1 MLHLNIQ
8 KEPGSPIIKQIYQQ
22 IRYKI
27 LNGEIKAGEK
37 LSSSREMSQ
46 NLNVSRNTVMSAY
59 EMLIAEGYLATI
71 PGSGF
76 FVAQGV
82 EFPESHSGVD
92 DYQMTAFTARQLEE
106 GTIGFHSGTPALD
119 LFPRGKWNK
128 IANRTFNEAPVS
140 ALGYDD
146 PQGRPEL
153 RNILA
158 SYLKKVR
165 GIHCHP
171 DQIIITTGAKQGLSL
186 VAKCLLRPG
195 SEVWLEDPSNINVRK
210 IFSYHTAHIV
220 PIAVDYQGIRP
231 ELFPADGSPVLI
243 FVTPSHQFPLG
254 GVLSIQ
260 RRLTLVRYAQKSDC
274 YIVEDDYD
282 SEFSYRGLPVTS
294 LQELDNKRVIY
305 VGTFSKM
312 LFPSLRLG
320 YIVLPFPLI
329 EQFREWKRLGD
340 HHSNSLNQLTLM
352 RFIESGELERH
363 IARMKKI
370 YHKRRDTLIAGLHEY
385 FPDQV
390 KIIGEMAGMHVV
402 AEFPGVTFTP
412 ELIQE
417 FEKAGVNVIP
427 VEEHAMVKGNH
438 QNQIVLG
445 YAHLGEAEIAEGLL
459 RLKRTIRR
467 FAQDDENKNT
477 ENEPLTSK

>member
-1 MLHLNIQ
+1 MLHLDIQ
-8 KEPGSPIIKQIYQQ
+8 KEPGSPIMKQIYQQ

-46 NLNVSRNTVMSAY
+46 NLNVSRNTIMSAY

-82 EFPESHSGVD
+82 EFPETPSGIN

-119 LFPRGKWNK
+119 LFPRSKWNK
-128 IANRTFNEAPVS
+128 IASQTFNEAPVS

-158 SYLKKVR
+158 LYLKKVR
-165 GIHCHP
+165 GMHCHP

-186 VAKCLLRPG
+186 VAKCLLKSG
-195 SEVWLEDPSNINVRK
+195 SEVWIEDPSNINVRK
-210 IFSYHTAHIV
+210 IFFYHTDHIV

-231 ELFPADGSPVLI
+231 ELFPAGGSPELI

-254 GVLSIQ
+254 GVLPIQ
-260 RRLTLVRYAQKSDC
+260 RRLALVRFAQKSDC

-282 SEFSYRGLPVTS
+282 SEFSYRGMPVTT
-294 LQELDNKRVIY
+294 LQELDNKKVIY
-305 VGTFSKM
+305 IGTFSKI

-329 EQFREWKRLGD
+329 EPFREWKRLGD

-370 YHKRRDTLIAGLHEY
+370 YHKRRDFLIAGLHEY

-402 AEFPGVTFTP
+402 AEFLGVTFTA

-417 FEKAGVNVIP
+417 LEKARVNVIP

-438 QNQIVLG
+438 QNQMILG
-445 YAHLGEAEIAEGLL
+445 YAHLDEAEIAEGLL
-459 RLKRTIRR
+459 RLERIIKPA
-467 FAQDDENKNT
+467 FCSSDGKKNYR
-477 ENEPLTSK
+477 E